1 MLPFL
6 FALQARAISKSK
18 HTSRKHARLK
28 SRRLSDKISI
38 PNSSDLIYII
48 MNEAYRNT
56 MNVTKFS

>member
-6 FALQARAISKSK
+6 FALQVRAISKSK
-18 HTSRKHARLK
+18 HTSRKHERLK

-48 MNEAYRNT
+48 MN
-56 MNVTKFS
+56 